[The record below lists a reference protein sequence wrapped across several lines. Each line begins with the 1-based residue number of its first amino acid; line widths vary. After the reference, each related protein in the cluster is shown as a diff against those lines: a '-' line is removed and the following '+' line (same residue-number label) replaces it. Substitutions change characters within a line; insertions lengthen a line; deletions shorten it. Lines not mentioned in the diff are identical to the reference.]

1 MGVNWMGRHP
11 NAGWNGPW
19 TVNGVINAIT
29 AAISGAATVG
39 GALAVTGA
47 ASAAGLTSSG
57 YFKVG
62 SVTTKTGT
70 APVLAATDT
79 VCLFSGATQ
88 ASVLPAVADASG
100 HLMFF
105 KNIGTGTIT
114 LTGSG
119 AETIDGGA
127 GTLALT
133 PMKGVTLYSNGVGW
147 YKLASI

>member
-1 MGVNWMGRHP
+1 MGVNWMGKHP

-19 TVNGVINAIT
+19 TVNGALSST
-29 AAISGAATVG
+29 TLTTSGAAT
-39 GALAVTGA
+39 L
-47 ASAAGLTSSG
+47 ASAAITGAVSATGGL
-57 YFKVG
+57 
-62 SVTTKTGT
+62 TTKTGT
-70 APVLAATDT
+70 APVLSVADT

-88 ASVLPAVADASG
+88 ASVLPGAAAAPG

-127 GTLALT
+127 GTVALT
-133 PMKGVTLYSNGVGW
+133 PQKSVTLYSNGVGW
-147 YKLASI
+147 YKLASV